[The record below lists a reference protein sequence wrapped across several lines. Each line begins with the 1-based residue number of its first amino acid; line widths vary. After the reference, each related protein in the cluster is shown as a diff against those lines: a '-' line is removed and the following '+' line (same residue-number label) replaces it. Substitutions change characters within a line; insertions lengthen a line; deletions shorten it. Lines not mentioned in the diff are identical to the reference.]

1 MNEETVIMETVKINV
16 MQGTI
21 SGISKEDFENLKDN
35 MQRYFNN
42 VRWDNDVV
50 HINNSPGEQYM
61 GTYDVVTILFN
72 RMADSILE
80 GKYGK
85 LGFIGLIGK
94 REIVGVIFFG
104 NKKWELKAFTRPEAP
119 QWYKAEE
126 WYQRDKWR
134 EELEWKELFIRE

>member
-1 MNEETVIMETVKINV
+1 MHEETVIMETVKINV
-16 MQGTI
+16 IQGTI
-21 SGISKEDFENLKDN
+21 NGISKEDFESLKDN

-42 VRWDNDVV
+42 VWWDNDVL
-50 HINNSPGEQYM
+50 HINSSRGEPYL
-61 GTYDVVTILFN
+61 GTYGKIKMLFS
-72 RMADSILE
+72 RVADSILE

-104 NKKWELKAFTRPEAP
+104 HKKWELKEFVRPETP
-119 QWYKAEE
+119 QWYKAED

-134 EELEWKELFIRE
+134 EELEWEELFIRK